1 MILSASRR
9 TDLPCYYSQ
18 WLMKRLEEGYALYCN
33 PMNHAQICKVD
44 LSPEKIDC
52 IVFWTKDALPLL
64 DKLERLEE
72 MGYSFYFQF
81 TLTPYGLP
89 CSERAQDPLSAGTFY
104 GGEDCAAE
112 TWGREIEPGLRDKRK
127 IITTFQQLSQRWGR
141 HRVLWRYDPIILN
154 DSFTMEYHKK
164 QFTYLCESLS
174 GYTELCTI
182 SFVDLYSK
190 LSKQVKE
197 QIIKTITEEQ
207 MHQLAAGFA
216 EIAGRYGIELRACC
230 ETVDLS
236 KEGIRPAS
244 CIDRNIIE
252 RILGRPLQV
261 KRDRNQRNACGCI
274 QSVDIG
280 AYNTCRNGC
289 IYCYANHS
297 EASILKNCERHD
309 PASPML
315 IGNVNSI

>member
-18 WLMKRLEEGYALYCN
+18 WLMKRLEEGYALYRN

-44 LSPEKIDC
+44 LSPENIDC
-52 IVFWTKDALPLL
+52 IVFWTKDAHPLM

-81 TLTPYGLP
+81 TLTPYG
-89 CSERAQDPLSAGTFY
+89 
-104 GGEDCAAE
+104 
-112 TWGREIEPGLRDKRK
+112 REIEPGLRDKQE
-127 IITTFQQLSQRWGR
+127 IITTFQQLSQRLDR
-141 HRVLWRYDPIILN
+141 HRVLWRYDPIIIN
-154 DSFTMEYHKK
+154 DSFSWEYHDQ
-164 QFTYLCESLS
+164 QFTYLCERLS

-182 SFVDLYSK
+182 SFVDLYGK
-190 LSKQVKE
+190 LSKPVKE
-197 QIIKTITEEQ
+197 QIIKTITSEQ
-207 MHQLAAGFA
+207 MHQLAANFA
-216 EIAGRYGIELRACC
+216 VIASRYGIELRACS

-236 KEGIRPAS
+236 PEGIPPAS
-244 CIDRNIIE
+244 CIDQDIIE
-252 RILGRPLQV
+252 RILGHPL
-261 KRDRNQRNACGCI
+261 KAKKDKNQRSSCGCI

-280 AYNTCRNGC
+280 AYNTCQNGC

-297 EASILKNCERHD
+297 EASILKNCKRHD

-315 IGNVNSI
+315 IGNIG